1 MKKFNLFLAVI
12 LLLTAC
18 NKKQLLIP
26 VRVHINDFSFTQ
38 EEIGTKN
45 VTPVSEYESVKA
57 ITLAF
62 YTANG
67 SEQYKVT
74 QLKDDAATFGST
86 FGEFDLTLPM
96 GSYTMVVVA
105 HKTQDDSPFVLTSPT
120 QAAYTGAHMLETFAM
135 TQDVNVENTTALM
148 LNATLNR
155 VVSMVKVVSTDGRTA
170 NATNVRVTMSAGSM
184 SFNPTTGLATDN
196 NGFSNTVNI
205 SANVGAASTSGS
217 YIFLYTDEQTM
228 DITIDVL
235 NANGDIIS
243 HKVVNNV
250 PFKRNRKTVLT
261 GSLYNASSTSTFSV
275 ETTWLTDLDMNF

>member
-1 MKKFNLFLAVI
+1 
-12 LLLTAC
+12 
-18 NKKQLLIP
+18 
-26 VRVHINDFSFTQ
+26 
-38 EEIGTKN
+38 
-45 VTPVSEYESVKA
+45 
-57 ITLAF
+57 
-62 YTANG
+62 
-67 SEQYKVT
+67 
-74 QLKDDAATFGST
+74 
-86 FGEFDLTLPM
+86 
-96 GSYTMVVVA
+96 
-105 HKTQDDSPFVLTSPT
+105 
-120 QAAYTGAHMLETFAM
+120 
-135 TQDVNVENTTALM
+135 M